1 MPWGHAVG
9 VAVPSPVRAG
19 PLSRKVAR
27 TLGDTLR
34 PQPMRRKA
42 AGADLDTDSGS
53 HPVGQPPL
61 QHSLSQTLYG
71 QQLYSSAR
79 RRSLL
84 NRSVTENMATANP
97 SWTNI
102 NP

>member
-42 AGADLDTDSGS
+42 AGAEPGPGTGS
-53 HPVGQPPL
+53 RRVG
-61 QHSLSQTLYG
+61 HTHRCGKSLAETL
-71 QQLYSSAR
+71 
-79 RRSLL
+79 
-84 NRSVTENMATANP
+84 
-97 SWTNI
+97 
-102 NP
+102 